1 MTSGRPIWFL
11 RRSAKTSQFWK
22 KFARNRPAVVGLALV
37 LFFLA
42 LGLLAPWLA
51 PFKPLATGPHSFRP
65 PGDPYRMGT
74 DDLGRD
80 IWSGVLWGTRVSIA
94 VGLLAALASTAIGVL
109 IGAAAGYYRGML
121 DDLLM
126 RVTEF
131 FLVIPRFFLVLVM
144 VALFGNSLWHV
155 ILAIG
160 ILSWPVTARLVRV
173 EFLAL
178 REKEFV
184 ESMRAAGASDLRIIL
199 RHILPNAV
207 PPIVVSGSLQ
217 IARAILMEAG
227 LSFLGLGDPNQI
239 SWGVMLYNAQR
250 FLRHAWWISTFPGLA
265 IFLIVM
271 GFNLVGDGLNDALNP
286 RQKGRELQ

>member
-1 MTSGRPIWFL
+1 MGTL
-11 RRSAKTSQFWK
+11 WK
-22 KFARNRPAVVGLALV
+22 KYARSRPAVMGLVVV
-37 LFFLA
+37 LAFAA

-51 PFKPLATGPHSFRP
+51 PFPPLATGPDSFRAP
-65 PGDPYRMGT
+65 DGLYRLGT

-80 IWSGVLWGTRVSIA
+80 VLSGVLWGARVSFV
-94 VGLLAALASTAIGVL
+94 VGLLAALTSTGLGVL
-109 IGAAAGYYRGML
+109 VGALAGFYGGSL

-160 ILSWPVTARLVRV
+160 VLSWPVTARLVRV

-178 REKEFV
+178 REQEFV
-184 ESMRAAGASDLRIIL
+184 ESSRAAGASDLRIIL
-199 RHILPNAV
+199 RHILPNAI

-217 IARAILMEAG
+217 IARAVLMEAG

-250 FLRHAWWISTFPGLA
+250 FLRRAWWIATFPGLA
-265 IFLIVM
+265 IFLLVM

-286 RQKGRELQ
+286 HQKGKELQ

>member
-1 MTSGRPIWFL
+1 MRP
-11 RRSAKTSQFWK
+11 FWK
-22 KFARNRPAVVGLALV
+22 SFARNRPAVFGLSVV
-37 LFFLA
+37 LGFLA

-51 PFKPLATGPHSFRP
+51 PVEPLATGPHSFRAP
-65 PGDPYRMGT
+65 DSVYRLGT

-80 IWSGVLWGTRVSIA
+80 ILSGVLWGARVSLA
-94 VGLLAALASTAIGVL
+94 VGLLAALTSTGIGVAIGAL
-109 IGAAAGYYRGML
+109 AGFYGGLL

-131 FLVIPRFFLVLVM
+131 FLIIPRFFLVLVM

-160 ILSWPVTARLVRV
+160 VLSWPVTARLVRV

-184 ESMRAAGASDLRIIL
+184 ESVRAAGASDPRIIL
-199 RHILPNAV
+199 RHILPNAIA
-207 PPIVVSGSLQ
+207 PIVVSGSLQ

-227 LSFLGLGDPNQI
+227 LSFLGLGDPNQT

-250 FLRHAWWISTFPGLA
+250 FLRHAWWTATFPGLA

>member
-1 MTSGRPIWFL
+1 MRP
-11 RRSAKTSQFWK
+11 FWNK
-22 KFARNRPAVVGLALV
+22 YSRNRPAVVGLGIV
-37 LFFLA
+37 ICFVA
-42 LGLLAPWLA
+42 LGLIAPWLA
-51 PFKPLATGPHSFRP
+51 PFKPLDTGPHSFRP
-65 PGDPYRMGT
+65 PDATYRMGT

-80 IWSGVLWGTRVSIA
+80 ILSGVLAGTRVSIA
-94 VGLLAALASTAIGVL
+94 VGLLAALTSTLIGVV
-109 IGAAAGYYRGML
+109 IGAAAGYYGRTL

-144 VALFGNSLWHV
+144 VALFGNSLWYV
-155 ILAIG
+155 ILVIG

-173 EFLAL
+173 ECLAL

-184 ESMRAAGASDLRIIL
+184 ESTRAVGASDLRIIL

-227 LSFLGLGDPNQI
+227 LSFLGLGDPNQT

-250 FLRHAWWISTFPGLA
+250 FLRQAWWTAAFPGLA
-265 IFLIVM
+265 IFFIVM